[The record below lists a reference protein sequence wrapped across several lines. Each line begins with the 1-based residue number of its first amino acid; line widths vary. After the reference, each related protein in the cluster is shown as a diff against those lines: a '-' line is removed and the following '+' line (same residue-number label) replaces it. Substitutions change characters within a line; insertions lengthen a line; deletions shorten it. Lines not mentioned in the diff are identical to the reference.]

1 MPGADHKDYSGT
13 PLWKKL
19 GITQGARVRVL
30 DAPDELD
37 GALTAISPLPDG
49 VSFLTR
55 TGRDLDVIV
64 AFVTRATTLR
74 KRIEPLA
81 RAIAPAGRLWIAWP
95 KRAARTDTDVDF
107 DLVQRAGLATGL
119 VDNKSASITDVF
131 QGVQFVRRRE
141 DRKR

>member
-1 MPGADHKDYSGT
+1 MPTDHKDYSGT

-19 GITQGARVRVL
+19 GIAEGSRVRVL

-37 GALTAISPLPDG
+37 GALTALAPLPAG

-64 AFVTRATTLR
+64 AFVTRAATLR
-74 KRIEPLA
+74 RRIEPLA

-107 DLVQRAGLATGL
+107 DLVQAAGLATGL

-131 QGVQFVRRRE
+131 QGVQFVRRKA
-141 DRKR
+141 DRAR

>member
-1 MPGADHKDYSGT
+1 MARTDHKDYSST

-19 GITQGARVRVL
+19 GIAEGSRVRVV
-30 DAPDELD
+30 DAPDALD
-37 GALTAISPLPDG
+37 HELTALAPLPDG
-49 VSFLTR
+49 VSFLAR

-64 AFVTRATTLR
+64 AFVTRAATLR
-74 KRIEPLA
+74 KRIGPLA

-107 DLVQRAGLATGL
+107 DLVQRTCLATGL

-131 QGVQFVRRRE
+131 QGVQFVRRKA
-141 DRKR
+141 DR